1 MKMSEVDS
9 FIGKF
14 KYLWHSGRSASLTI
28 NSEAGKVRVTLSVE
42 VDEAPHLPAHHQRS
56 RNGPAKQRRRL
67 RREAARENAK
77 AEEARKSVDAEKLTV
92 VEAGSTAKSNAENA
106 LDENQEEAEKIL
118 EADVERNMTVVDE
131 VCRDKLYAEKAKAT
145 DENSD
150 SDMYNFE
157 FVDFLRESEA
167 QDMINFFE
175 EKIAINFEL
184 FKVEKRDQVYKM
196 DKIIKTRT
204 GFEFR
209 IKVKKHKKELEE
221 AINHIETYSG
231 WPLQMKLKNISR

>member
-1 MKMSEVDS
+1 MSEVDS

-77 AEEARKSVDAEKLTV
+77 AEEASKSVDAEKLTV

-145 DENSD
+145 NENSD
-150 SDMYNFE
+150 CDVYNFE

-184 FKVEKRDQVYKM
+184 FKVENVTKFTKWTKLSKLEQDLNLELKSRN
-196 DKIIKTRT
+196 TR
-204 GFEFR
+204 
-209 IKVKKHKKELEE
+209 K
-221 AINHIETYSG
+221 S
-231 WPLQMKLKNISR
+231 